1 MRRRAAFTATL
12 GALWLSACGG
22 GGDNAAQSQRPGG
35 SIETRSGTYRG
46 VGLGDDVTAM
56 QRTFGPRRPAA
67 EGERIVPRSL
77 EEGESHYGPIVIR
90 LPPLDTVSPPYRA
103 YRYEHVVFLA
113 RGRRIGAV
121 KVDADGA
128 RLDGGAVR
136 IGGELETA
144 KERYGLR
151 CGTAHED
158 SEYEEFPA
166 CTGKIAERRYIW
178 FGGDP
183 IRNVTIA
190 VFPLGG
196 L

>member
-1 MRRRAAFTATL
+1 MA
-12 GALWLSACGG
+12 
-22 GGDNAAQSQRPGG
+22 
-35 SIETRSGTYRG
+35 
-46 VGLGDDVTAM
+46 AM

-77 EEGESHYGPIVIR
+77 EEGESHYGPIVIQ
-90 LPPLDTVSPPYRA
+90 LPPLDRVSPPYRA

-121 KVDADGA
+121 KVNADGA
-128 RLDGGAVR
+128 RLDSGDVR

-151 CGTAHED
+151 CGTVHED
-158 SEYEEFPA
+158 SEYEAFPA
-166 CTGKIAERRYIW
+166 CTGKIAARRHVW

-190 VFPLGG
+190 VVPLGG